1 MDYDTHRHNN
11 PVLPFWIRVFETVL
25 TLAVESTGKRCF
37 LSSRCET
44 YAGLEFIDDILQ
56 AFVECIC

>member
-25 TLAVESTGKRCF
+25 TLAVESGERKLVSDVFYLADVRHTLV
-37 LSSRCET
+37 LSSLT
-44 YAGLEFIDDILQ
+44 IFSKLS
-56 AFVECIC
+56 